1 MLGLMLVLASGY
13 AASLAGAEENRYKS
27 WIEESVIY
35 RFDNQTGEI
44 HKLVK
49 PAAGPG
55 AWVKCDITEPK
66 PAQQTVRLQQLPT
79 IQQPQQMPSNLYASA
94 SNIVPRP
101 VAHTT
106 PASIIDAE
114 SMIMPSISADGPVA
128 RSAPVNVSATRQ
140 IELFDDLGNNITN
153 KIDDSDR
160 AANRATINS
169 YDALHVSHTLK
180 TSGDRI
186 SGIVILDNKG
196 NRKISMLELTMTVR
210 VVGKDKPIEH
220 KRFIFTDSA
229 SVDKPPV
236 PSFGSSG
243 MSVLKKIDV
252 PTPSGVINGMPEVR
266 VSYIKFDD
274 KE

>member
-1 MLGLMLVLASGY
+1 MVILASGMC
-13 AASLAGAEENRYKS
+13 SMLVGAEENRYKS

-44 HKLVK
+44 HKLIK

-79 IQQPQQMPSNLYASA
+79 IQQQPQQTPSNQYASA
-94 SNIVPRP
+94 SNIVPRA
-101 VAHTT
+101 VAHT

-114 SMIMPSISADGPVA
+114 SMIMPSINADGPA
-128 RSAPVNVSATRQ
+128 LRPAPTNVSANRQ

-160 AANRATINS
+160 AGNRPTINA

-210 VVGKDKPIEH
+210 VIGKDKPIEH
-220 KRFIFTDSA
+220 KRFIFADDGSG
-229 SVDKPPV
+229 DKPPV

-266 VSYIKFDD
+266 VTYLKFDD